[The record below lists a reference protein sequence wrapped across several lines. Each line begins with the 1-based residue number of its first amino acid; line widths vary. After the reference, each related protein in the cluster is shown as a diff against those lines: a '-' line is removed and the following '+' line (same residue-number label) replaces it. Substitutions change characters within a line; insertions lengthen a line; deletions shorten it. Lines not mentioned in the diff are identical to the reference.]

1 MAHNYLSNA
10 DIYLTWAHSEKMKI
24 RDEYFRAHAERLRAE
39 TERIRAERLAEE
51 LKSKPN
57 NPSLPIEGLLC
68 RTIL

>member
-24 RDEYFRAHAERLRAE
+24 RDEYFRARAERL
-39 TERIRAERLAEE
+39 RAERLAEE